1 MTAAIHVPTWPPGA
15 AHSNPGPHPMTH
27 PTRRTAAQALA
38 LATTV
43 LLMCGSASAQDVKRA
58 KLGHSFADSHPRAV
72 AMKQFAAAVEKA
84 TGGKVAVDVYGSAT
98 LGSEDK
104 MLIATQS
111 GTQDLYMGA
120 LSPIA
125 ARKKEMQIFD
135 VPFVF
140 GSDAEAAYV
149 LDGPVGRK
157 MLDGLSDMNMQGLV
171 WAGGAFR
178 NMSNSKRPLSSM
190 ADMKGLKVRVMQS
203 PMALASFNAM
213 GMNAVPMAFTE
224 VYPALEIKALDGYEH
239 PVVDMY
245 ANKMFEVQKYLT
257 ITNHVYT
264 PVALVASKKWWA
276 SLTPEQQQAV
286 QKAAEETRTLQR
298 AAELK
303 QAGEVVGELKAKGMA
318 VTEMPPAELD
328 KIRTAV
334 QPVVDKNAEAIGPE
348 FVQSFYAEV
357 KKFRAAKR

>member
-1 MTAAIHVPTWPPGA
+1 MKLISRRLFTRTMAAAVGA
-15 AHSNPGPHPMTH
+15 V
-27 PTRRTAAQALA
+27 AL
-38 LATTV
+38 LGCVT
-43 LLMCGSASAQDVKRA
+43 SASAQEVKRI
-58 KLGHSFADSHPRAV
+58 KLGHSFTDAHPRAV

-84 TGGKVAVDVYGSAT
+84 THGKVAIDVFGSSS
-98 LGSEDK
+98 LGSEEK
-104 MLIATQS
+104 MLIAVQS
-111 GTQDLYMGA
+111 GVQELYLGA

-125 ARKKEMQIFD
+125 ARKKELQVFD
-135 VPFVF
+135 FPFLF
-140 GSDAEAAYV
+140 GSDAEAAFV

-157 MLDGLSDMNMQGLV
+157 MLDGLGEMNMQGLV

-178 NMSNSKRPLSSM
+178 NMSNSKRPLNSM

-264 PVALVASKKWWA
+264 PVALMASKKWWA
-276 SLTPEQQQAV
+276 SLSPDQQSAV
-286 QKAAEETRTLQR
+286 QRVAEETRTFER
-298 AAELK
+298 AEELR
-303 QAGEVVGELKAKGMA
+303 QAAEVVGQLKAKGMS
-318 VTEMPPAELD
+318 VTDMPVAELD
-328 KIRTAV
+328 KIRTSV
-334 QPVVDKNAEAIGPE
+334 QPIIDKGAETIGAD
-348 FVQSFYAEV
+348 FVQAFYGEL
-357 KKFRAAKR
+357 KKFRATPR

>member
-1 MTAAIHVPTWPPGA
+1 MHTP
-15 AHSNPGPHPMTH
+15 SRRLF
-27 PTRRTAAQALA
+27 TRTLALA
-38 LATTV
+38 LGAAA
-43 LLMCGSASAQDVKRA
+43 LLGGHTAASAQEIKRA
-58 KLGHSFADSHPRAV
+58 KLGHSFVDSHPRAV
-72 AMKQFAAAVEKA
+72 AMKQFAAAVDKA
-84 TGGKVAVDVYGSAT
+84 TGGKVVIEVYGSAV

-104 MLIATQS
+104 MLIALQS
-111 GTQDLYMGA
+111 GVQDLYLGA
-120 LSPIA
+120 LAPIA
-125 ARKKEMQIFD
+125 ARKKELQIFD
-135 VPFVF
+135 FPFLF
-140 GSDAEAAYV
+140 GTDAEAAHV
-149 LDGPVGRK
+149 LDGPVGRR
-157 MLDGLSDMNMQGLV
+157 MLDGLADMNLQGLV

-178 NMSNSKRPLSSM
+178 NMSNSKRPLASM

-264 PVALVASKKWWA
+264 PVALLGSKKWWA
-276 SLTPEQQQAV
+276 SLTPEQQTTV
-286 QKAAEETRTLQR
+286 QRIAEETRTFER
-298 AAELK
+298 GEELR
-303 QAGEVVGELKAKGMA
+303 QATEVVGQLKAKGMS
-318 VTEMPPAELD
+318 VSEMPPAELD

-334 QPVVDKNAEAIGPE
+334 QPVIEKNSDTIGAE
-348 FVQSFYAEV
+348 FVQSFYGEL

>member
-1 MTAAIHVPTWPPGA
+1 MT
-15 AHSNPGPHPMTH
+15 SN
-27 PTRRTAAQALA
+27 TRRKFTQHLTAITFATLA
-38 LATTV
+38 LGVATSSV
-43 LLMCGSASAQDVKRA
+43 AQDVKRA
-58 KLGHSFADSHPRAV
+58 KLGHSFADTHPRAI
-72 AMKQFAAAVEKA
+72 AMKQFAAGVEKA
-84 TGGKVAVDVYGSAT
+84 TGGKVAIDVYSSAV

-104 MLIATQS
+104 MLIALQS

-120 LSPIA
+120 LAPIS

-135 VPFVF
+135 FPFLF

-157 MLDGLSDMNMQGLV
+157 MLDGLSDMNLQGLV

-178 NMSNSKRPLSSM
+178 NMSNSKRPLNSM

-213 GMNAVPMAFTE
+213 GMNAVPMAFPE

-245 ANKMFEVQKYLT
+245 ANKMYEVQKHLT

-264 PVALVASKKWWA
+264 PVALIASKKWWS
-276 SLTPEQQQAV
+276 SLTPDQQKAV
-286 QKAAEETRTLQR
+286 QKVAEDTRSFQRAEELR
-298 AAELK
+298 
-303 QAGEVVGELKAKGMA
+303 QAGDVVTQLKAKGMS
-318 VTEMPPAELD
+318 VTEMPDAELD
-328 KIRTAV
+328 KIRDAV
-334 QPVVDKNAEAIGPE
+334 QPVIDRNTETIGKE
-348 FVQSFYAEV
+348 FAQAFYGEL
-357 KKFRAAKR
+357 KKFRATKR

>member
-1 MTAAIHVPTWPPGA
+1 MKSLFRRSITLAVGA
-15 AHSNPGPHPMTH
+15 VLMLGHAH
-27 PTRRTAAQALA
+27 
-38 LATTV
+38 
-43 LLMCGSASAQDVKRA
+43 AQDVKRA
-58 KLGHSFADSHPRAV
+58 KLGHSFADTHPRAG

-84 TGGKVAVDVYGSAT
+84 TGGKVVIEVFGSAQ

-120 LSPIA
+120 LSPIS

-140 GSDAEAAYV
+140 ASDAEAAYV
-149 LDGPVGRK
+149 LDGAVGHK
-157 MLDGLSDMNMQGLV
+157 MLEGLSDMNLQGLV

-178 NMSNSKRPLSSM
+178 NMSNSKRPLGTM

-224 VYPALEIKALDGYEH
+224 VYPALETKALDGYEH

-245 ANKMFEVQKYLT
+245 ANKMYEVQKYLT

-264 PVALVASKKWWA
+264 PVALVASAKWWS
-276 SLTPEQQQAV
+276 SLTPAQQQAV
-286 QKAAEETRTLQR
+286 QKVAEETRALQR
-298 AAELK
+298 GAELK
-303 QAGEVVGELKAKGMA
+303 QAGEVVGELKAKGMTVA
-318 VTEMPPAELD
+318 EMPPAELD

-348 FVQSFYAEV
+348 FVNAFYGEV

>member
-1 MTAAIHVPTWPPGA
+1 MKNLSRRLALIAALCFGA
-15 AHSNPGPHPMTH
+15 ASFVH
-27 PTRRTAAQALA
+27 
-38 LATTV
+38 
-43 LLMCGSASAQDVKRA
+43 AQDVKRVR
-58 KLGHSFADSHPRAV
+58 LGHSFTDAHPRAA
-72 AMKQFAAAVEKA
+72 AMKQFDKA
-84 TGGKVAVDVYGSAT
+84 TGGKVAIDVYGSAT

-104 MLIATQS
+104 MLIAVQS
-111 GTQDLYMGA
+111 GVQELYMGA

-125 ARKKEMQIFD
+125 ARKKELQIFD
-135 VPFVF
+135 VPFIF
-140 GSDAEAAYV
+140 ASDAEAAHV
-149 LDGPVGRK
+149 LDGAVGRK
-157 MLDGLSDMNMQGLV
+157 MLDGLADMNLQGLV

-178 NMSNSKRPLSSM
+178 NMSNSKRPLGSM

-264 PVALVASKKWWA
+264 PVALLASKKWWS

-286 QKAAEETRTLQR
+286 QKVAEETRTFQR
-298 AAELK
+298 AQELA
-303 QAGEVVGELKAKGMA
+303 QAASVVGELKAKGMA
-318 VTEMPPAELD
+318 VTEMPPGELD
-328 KIRTAV
+328 KIRESV
-334 QPVVDKNAEAIGPE
+334 QPVVDKNAEAIGAE

-357 KKFRAAKR
+357 KKFRSGKR

>member
-1 MTAAIHVPTWPPGA
+1 MNPRSRRLIGRCLLAAA
-15 AHSNPGPHPMTH
+15 ATLTLASS
-27 PTRRTAAQALA
+27 AFAQE
-38 LATTV
+38 
-43 LLMCGSASAQDVKRA
+43 VKRA
-58 KLGHSFADSHPRAV
+58 KLGHSFTDSHPRAA
-72 AMKQFAAAVEKA
+72 AMKQFAASVEKA
-84 TGGKVAVDVYGSAT
+84 TGGKLAIDVFGSAT

-125 ARKKEMQIFD
+125 ARRKELQIFD
-135 VPFVF
+135 FPFIF
-140 GSDAEAAYV
+140 GSDAEAAHV

-157 MLDGLSDMNMQGLV
+157 MLDGLGEMNMQGLV

-178 NMSNSKRPLSSM
+178 NMSNSRRPLNSM

-264 PVALVASKKWWA
+264 PVALVASKKWW
-276 SLTPEQQQAV
+276 SGLTPEQQQAV
-286 QKAAEETRTLQR
+286 QKAAEETRTFQR
-298 AAELK
+298 AQELK

-328 KIRTAV
+328 KIRAAV
-334 QPVVDKNAEAIGPE
+334 QPVIDKNADAIGAD
-348 FVQSFYAEV
+348 FVQSFYGEL
-357 KKFRAAKR
+357 KKYRAAKR

>member
-1 MTAAIHVPTWPPGA
+1 MTPSRRRTFVHALAASLTAAALWGA
-15 AHSNPGPHPMTH
+15 LP
-27 PTRRTAAQALA
+27 
-38 LATTV
+38 
-43 LLMCGSASAQDVKRA
+43 ASAQDVKRA
-58 KLGHSFADSHPRAV
+58 KLGHSFTDSHPRAV

-84 TGGKVAVDVYGSAT
+84 TNRKVVVDVYGSAS
-98 LGSEDK
+98 LGSEEK
-104 MLIATQS
+104 MLIAAQS
-111 GTQDLYMGA
+111 GVQDLYLGA

-125 ARKKEMQIFD
+125 ARRKELQIFD
-135 VPFVF
+135 FPFLF

-149 LDGPVGRK
+149 LDGAVGRK
-157 MLDGLSDMNMQGLV
+157 MLDGLAEMNLHGLV

-178 NMSNSKRPLSSM
+178 NMSNSKRPINSM

-264 PVALVASKKWWA
+264 PVALLASKKWWA
-276 SLTPEQQQAV
+276 SLTPDQQAAV
-286 QKAAEETRTLQR
+286 QKVAEQTRTFERAEELR
-298 AAELK
+298 
-303 QAGEVVGELKAKGMA
+303 QANAVVAELKAKGMS
-318 VTEMPPAELD
+318 VSEMPAAELD
-328 KIRTAV
+328 KIRVAV
-334 QPVVDKNAEAIGPE
+334 QPVIEKNSEAIGAE
-348 FVQSFYAEV
+348 FVRSFYAEV
-357 KKFRAAKR
+357 KKFRANR

>member
-1 MTAAIHVPTWPPGA
+1 MHK
-15 AHSNPGPHPMTH
+15 S
-27 PTRRTAAQALA
+27 RRLLTQALIVA
-38 LATTV
+38 
-43 LLMCGSASAQDVKRA
+43 ASVFAFAPAGAQDAKRA
-58 KLGHSFADSHPRAV
+58 KLGHSFTDAHPRAT

-84 TGGKVAVDVYGSAT
+84 TGGKVAIEVFGSAT

-104 MLIATQS
+104 MLIAVQS
-111 GTQDLYMGA
+111 GTQDLYMGSLA
-120 LSPIA
+120 PVS

-135 VPFVF
+135 VPFIF
-140 GSDAEAAYV
+140 GSDAEAAFV
-149 LDGPVGRK
+149 LDGAVGRK
-157 MLDGLSDMNMQGLV
+157 MLDGLGDMNMQGLV

-178 NMSNSKRPLSSM
+178 NMSNSKRPLTSM

-245 ANKMFEVQKYLT
+245 ANKMFEVQKFLT

-264 PVALVASKKWWA
+264 PVALVASKRWWS

-286 QKAAEETRTLQR
+286 QKVAEETRTVQR
-298 AAELK
+298 KAELE
-303 QAGEVVGELKAKGMA
+303 QAASVVGELKAKGMS
-318 VTEMPPAELD
+318 VGEMPPAELD
-328 KIRTAV
+328 KIRAAV
-334 QPVVDKNAEAIGPE
+334 QPVVDKNAEAIGPD
-348 FVQSFYAEV
+348 FVQSFYGEV
-357 KKFRAAKR
+357 KKFRAGNR

>member
-1 MTAAIHVPTWPPGA
+1 MT
-15 AHSNPGPHPMTH
+15 SL
-27 PTRRTAAQALA
+27 TRRTVASTLAAVAVAVLA
-38 LATTV
+38 L
-43 LLMCGSASAQDVKRA
+43 GSAHAQEVKRA
-58 KLGHSFADSHPRAV
+58 KLGHSFTDSHPRAV

-84 TGGKVAVDVYGSAT
+84 PGGKVAIDVYGSAT

-120 LSPIA
+120 LSPIS

-157 MLDGLSDMNMQGLV
+157 MLDGLQDMNLHGLV

-178 NMSNSKRPLSSM
+178 NMSNSKRPLTSM

-276 SLTPEQQQAV
+276 SLTPEQQRAV
-286 QKAAEETRTLQR
+286 QKVAEETRVLQR
-298 AAELK
+298 SAELK
-303 QAGEVVGELKAKGMA
+303 QANEVVGELKAKGMA
-318 VTEMPPAELD
+318 VTEMPAAELD
-328 KIRTAV
+328 KIRAAV
-334 QPVVDKNAEAIGPE
+334 QPVVDKNAEAIGTE
-348 FVQSFYAEV
+348 FVQSFYGEV
-357 KKFRAAKR
+357 KTFRSGKR

>member
-1 MTAAIHVPTWPPGA
+1 MTLISCRTTFKTLAIAVDA
-15 AHSNPGPHPMTH
+15 VF
-27 PTRRTAAQALA
+27 ALGG
-38 LATTV
+38 TQ
-43 LLMCGSASAQDVKRA
+43 AQDVKHA

-84 TGGKVAVDVYGSAT
+84 TAGKVVIDVYGSAT
-98 LGSEDK
+98 LGSEEK

-140 GSDAEAAYV
+140 GSDAEAAFV

-157 MLDGLSDMNMQGLV
+157 MLDGLADMNMQGLV

-245 ANKMFEVQKYLT
+245 ANKMYEVQKYLT

-264 PVALVASKKWWA
+264 PVALVASKRWWS
-276 SLTPEQQQAV
+276 SLTPDQQHAV
-286 QKAAEETRTLQR
+286 QRVAEETRSFQR
-298 AAELK
+298 AQELK
-303 QAGEVVGELKAKGMA
+303 QATEVVAELKAKGMT
-318 VTEMPPAELD
+318 VTEMPTSELD
-328 KIRTAV
+328 KIRLAV
-334 QPVVDKNAEAIGPE
+334 QPVVDKNAEAIGSE
-348 FVQSFYAEV
+348 FVQSFYGEV
-357 KKFRAAKR
+357 KKFRALKR